1 MPKDIRSPQSSSYRQ
16 LVVSQPPNGGCW
28 ELNSGLLQEQH
39 SKAEPSLQ
47 PLIHFLTSL
56 NLQELESII
65 YIIHIC

>member
-47 PLIHFLTSL
+47 PLKNSL
-56 NLQELESII
+56 IQKNK
-65 YIIHIC
+65 